1 MIQSATQR
9 VESGHDL
16 SIDEVVETFEQ
27 IMDGRCPEDDIARWL
42 LALNRKGPS
51 VSEVAGAAMAL
62 RRKMTPIRSSRP
74 QLLDTCGTG
83 GDRLNTFNISTAAA
97 LVTAAA
103 GVPVAKHGNRAASS
117 RSGSADV
124 LAALGVDVEADVAC
138 VERCLDELGIC
149 FCFAPLLHN
158 AMKHVA
164 PVRKKLGVPTIFNI
178 LGPLI
183 NPAGASHQLLG
194 VGRAELRPLLAEA
207 LVLLGTA
214 RSMVVHG
221 SDGLDEVTLTG
232 STEVTEAT
240 GQVGEKGA
248 GSKGRVACRPWVHGA
263 RPGAGT
269 MYPWSELGMTGEPGN
284 RKSAG
289 HVRHFQWTPAD
300 FGLASIDLKSIQV
313 TGSDQSAATIRG
325 VLAGQPGPA
334 RDIVVANAAAA
345 LWTAGAVPSPAA
357 GAARAAEVIDTAA
370 ASDLLAR
377 LVARSHEW

>member
-1 MIQSATQR
+1 MIQSAIQR

-16 SIDEVVETFEQ
+16 SLDEVVETFDQ
-27 IMDGRCPEDDIARWL
+27 IMGGGCPEDDIARWL

-51 VSEVAGAAMAL
+51 VSEVAGAATAL

-74 QLLDTCGTG
+74 ELLDTCGTG
-83 GDRLNTFNISTAAA
+83 GDRLHTFNISTASA

-117 RSGSADV
+117 HSGSADV
-124 LAALGVDVEADVAC
+124 LAVLGVNVEAGVDC

-183 NPAGASHQLLG
+183 NPAGASRQLLG

-207 LVLLGTA
+207 LVLLGTV

-232 STEVTEAT
+232 STDVAEAA
-240 GQVGEKGA
+240 GQ
-248 GSKGRVACRPWVHGA
+248 
-263 RPGAGT
+263 
-269 MYPWSELGMTGEPGN
+269 
-284 RKSAG
+284 
-289 HVRHFQWTPAD
+289 VRHFQWTPAD
-300 FGLASIDLKSIQV
+300 FGLGNIDLKSIQV
-313 TGSDQSAATIRG
+313 SGSDQSAATIRG
-325 VLAGQPGPA
+325 VLAGRPGPA

-357 GAARAAEVIDTAA
+357 GAVLAAEVIDTAA

-377 LVARSHEW
+377 LVARSHGK

>member
-1 MIQSATQR
+1 MIQSAIQR
-9 VESGHDL
+9 TEFGHDL
-16 SIDEVVETFEQ
+16 SMDEVVETFEE
-27 IMDGRCPEDDIARWL
+27 IVCGRCAEDDIARWL

-62 RRKMTPIRSSRP
+62 RGKMTPIRSSRSE
-74 QLLDTCGTG
+74 LLDTCGTG
-83 GDRLNTFNISTAAA
+83 GDQLRTFNISTAAA

-103 GVPVAKHGNRAASS
+103 GVAVAKHGNRAVSS

-124 LAALGVDVEADVAC
+124 LTALGVNIDADVAC

-183 NPAGASHQLLG
+183 NPAAASRQLLG
-194 VGRAELRPLLAEA
+194 VGRAKLRPLMAEA
-207 LVLLGTA
+207 LILLGTV
-214 RSMVVHG
+214 RSVIVHG

-232 STEVTEAT
+232 STEVTEAA
-240 GQVGEKGA
+240 GQ
-248 GSKGRVACRPWVHGA
+248 
-263 RPGAGT
+263 
-269 MYPWSELGMTGEPGN
+269 
-284 RKSAG
+284 
-289 HVRHFQWTPAD
+289 VRHFRWTPAD
-300 FGLASIDLKSIQV
+300 FGLGSINLQAIQV
-313 TGSDQSAATIRG
+313 DGPEQSAATIRG
-325 VLAGQPGPA
+325 VLAGRASPA

-345 LWTAGAVPSPAA
+345 LWTAGAAPSPAA
-357 GAARAAEVIDTAA
+357 GAALAAEAIDNAA

-377 LVARSHEW
+377 LAARSHEK